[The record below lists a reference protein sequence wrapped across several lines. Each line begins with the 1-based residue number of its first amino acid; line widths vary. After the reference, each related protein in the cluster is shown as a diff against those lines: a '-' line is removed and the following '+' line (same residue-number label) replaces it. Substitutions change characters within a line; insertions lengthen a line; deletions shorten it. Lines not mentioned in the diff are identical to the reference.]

1 MIISAFNT
9 NNSSSNNS
17 TSNTV
22 TSYVTSGKLFNFS
35 ACFLICE
42 MGIII
47 VSTLY
52 SRLNE
57 IMHVKHIA

>member
-1 MIISAFNT
+1 MVISAFNT

-17 TSNTV
+17 TSNTAV

-47 VSTLY
+47 IPRVVV
-52 SRLNE
+52 R
-57 IMHVKHIA
+57 IK